1 MGATVT
7 TVSLEGW
14 RRAKH
19 IDGGKMCD
27 GWPAGPAP
35 SGRLSRCSPTSERD
49 HLARVRFDLGAVR
62 SPGVHQLA
70 PLLEQVAASVGRLH
84 RVGDGVCERHL
95 RDLAREVRALGRPV
109 TEGRTETV

>member
-35 SGRLSRCSPTSERD
+35 SGMLSRCSPTSERN

-62 SPGVHQLA
+62 CPGVHQPAAFVEQIAA
-70 PLLEQVAASVGRLH
+70 PVGGLDRA
-84 RVGDGVCERHL
+84 RDGMRERHL
-95 RDLAREVRALGRPV
+95 GNFTRE
-109 TEGRTETV
+109 